1 MAISPD
7 GQLTFEQV
15 LERVLTADPESF
27 FVQAQAFDEA
37 AKTLHDAKSLLS
49 KHRRTLEDAWAN
61 GAEQR
66 FVQLDGLV
74 RHLEVLLGD
83 VPTYPVMLRRIGDAI
98 VDSRQRLLDLQHM
111 PPNADKNA
119 ESDRDKQARKILD
132 DLSGTYRRAGG
143 EMPELPERA
152 ASGQLLPVSAPRRP
166 AAFVGATGGGGAG
179 CAPVAAKSTHSL
191 MSRTAVPVVHEQAEE
206 SATPPPQAAFGRF
219 AQYATRPSHASA
231 PAPKPS
237 SFNGFARLTDQVD
250 PVAPMLR
257 PGGTGLAPAEA
268 SEQRGRRHADTAE
281 VPVELDRSTKLSTVD
296 PVAPEK
302 LESSPVPATSAPAP
316 ASAPAAATAPAAVP
330 AAAAAAATVAVPDS
344 AAASAIRPQ
353 ISLTSSS
360 SLASVPVAPSAPP
373 VAPPPAPQV
382 PVAPPAAASGPQPHP
397 LAVSATTHLAPD
409 SASGANM
416 MRPGVGGAVP
426 PSMSGPVG
434 RGPEVWLRADSTEW
448 TTHPAAAQPGR
459 DGTNDHRLGYTGDR
473 NAAEQGKDAR

>member
-1 MAISPD
+1 MATSPD

-15 LERVLTADPESF
+15 LERVLAADPESF

-98 VDSRQRLLDLQHM
+98 VDSRQRLLDLRHM

-166 AAFVGATGGGGAG
+166 VAFLAAATGGDGAG
-179 CAPVAAKSTHSL
+179 CGPVAAKSPHSL
-191 MSRTAVPVVHEQAEE
+191 MSRTAVPVVHEPAEE
-206 SATPPPQAAFGRF
+206 SAPAPPPAAFGRF
-219 AQYATRPSHASA
+219 AQYATRPAHASA
-231 PAPKPS
+231 PAPKAS

-250 PVAPMLR
+250 PVAPVLR
-257 PGGTGLAPAEA
+257 PGGTGLTPAEA
-268 SEQRGRRHADTAE
+268 NEQRGRRHAETAE

-302 LESSPVPATSAPAP
+302 LESSPVPATSAPA
-316 ASAPAAATAPAAVP
+316 SAPAAATAPAAVP
-330 AAAAAAATVAVPDS
+330 AAAVAAPTTAVPDS
-344 AAASAIRPQ
+344 TAASVIRPQ

-360 SLASVPVAPSAPP
+360 SLASVPVAPT
-373 VAPPPAPQV
+373 APPPAPQV
-382 PVAPPAAASGPQPHP
+382 PVAPPAAAAAPGPQPHP

-448 TTHPAAAQPGR
+448 TTHPAAPQPGR